1 MTLNIP
7 NCLTVFRI
15 LLIPIIIFLF
25 FSSYDLNRIIAALL
39 FLLAT
44 ITDYLDGFF
53 ARYMKQHTSFGE
65 FLDPIADKMLV
76 ITMLVLLITENSNI
90 FFIIPALIIISREFL
105 VIAIRQRMA
114 EVGNNLKLEVITI
127 SKVKT
132 AVQLISLLFLLYKD
146 SIFNIEIYILGMH
159 LLQLASVLTLISFFY
174 YVKKS
179 WNVIIK

>member
-1 MTLNIP
+1 M
-7 NCLTVFRI
+7 
-15 LLIPIIIFLF
+15 
-25 FSSYDLNRIIAALL
+25 IAALL
-39 FLLAT
+39 FLIAT

-76 ITMLVLLITENSNI
+76 ITMLVLLITENNNI
-90 FFIIPALIIISREFL
+90 LFVIPSLIIISREFL

-114 EVGNNLKLEVITI
+114 EAGNKFKLKVIMV
-127 SKVKT
+127 SKFKT
-132 AVQLISLLFLLYKD
+132 AVQLISLLLLLYKD
-146 SIFNIEIYILGMH
+146 SIFNIEIYILGTH

-174 YVKKS
+174 YIKKS